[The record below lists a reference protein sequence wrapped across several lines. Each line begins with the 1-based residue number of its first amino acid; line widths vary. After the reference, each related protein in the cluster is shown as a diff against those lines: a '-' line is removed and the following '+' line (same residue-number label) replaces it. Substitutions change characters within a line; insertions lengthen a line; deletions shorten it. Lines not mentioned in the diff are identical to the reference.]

1 MGHVSMAYLKH
12 PFIGF
17 SGAVSSEHY
26 AASLAGLRV
35 LEAGG
40 NAVDAAVAVSF
51 TLASTL
57 HHLNGLGGDFFAL
70 VYKDERIYFIDG
82 SGPAPRKLDRSL
94 LAEKGYDNMPREG
107 PYTVTVPGM
116 VDAIYTLWNRLGTME
131 WEALLAPAIKSSMNA
146 PVSRGLASAYRRLR
160 DTLLKYEPTRRGL
173 SGVDFSFGHEIG
185 LKGLSRALQR
195 IAEDHRDFYEGEIA
209 DDIVESIR
217 STGGVL
223 DHDDLRSYR
232 ARVSEPLRLEVGEC
246 NLYEMPPPTQGA
258 TTLHMI
264 YLLSKKRDRLEEYKP
279 NSAARI
285 REHFDSALK
294 AYAIRDK
301 YITDPDFMEVD
312 PYSLT
317 SPAMLE
323 ELEETTPNTGG
334 FNASSGDTT
343 FFVTADG
350 DGNIVAGIQSLY
362 HPFGSKVMSS
372 RFQFFL
378 NNRASDFKLSDTHVN
393 RLEPGKRTLHTLSS
407 LVMTCGDNVIVFGT
421 SGGHFRPQQH
431 AWFAINSLVY
441 GMDAQEAIEYPRAL
455 LDLASKRLIVETGLE
470 TLSYH
475 GFNPER
481 YPYPGRTGVAASL
494 LLDINKPRFI
504 AGNDPRGDG
513 IALGPL

>member
-1 MGHVSMAYLKH
+1 MVYLKH

-17 SGAVSSEHY
+17 NGAVSSEHY

-57 HHLNGLGGDFFAL
+57 PHLNGLGGDFFAL
-70 VYKDERIYFIDG
+70 VYKDGRVYFIDG
-82 SGPAPRKLDRSL
+82 SGPAPRGLDMSL
-94 LAEKGYDNMPREG
+94 LAEKGYDTMPREG

-116 VDAIYTLWNRLGTME
+116 VDAVYTMWNRLGTME
-131 WEALLAPAIKSSMNA
+131 WETLIAPAIKSSMNA
-146 PVSRGLASAYRRLR
+146 PVSRGLARAYDRMR
-160 DTLLKYEPTRRGL
+160 DSLLKYEPTRRGL
-173 SGVDFSFGHEIG
+173 SEVEFAFGSRIG
-185 LKGLSRALQR
+185 LRGLSRALQR
-195 IAEDHRDFYEGEIA
+195 IAEDHRDFYEGEVA
-209 DDIVESIR
+209 GDIVESIR
-217 STGGVL
+217 ATGGVL
-223 DHDDLRSYR
+223 DYDDLKSYR
-232 ARVSEPLRLEVGEC
+232 ARVSEPLRLEIGEC
-246 NLYEMPPPTQGA
+246 SLYEMPPPTQGA

-264 YLLSKKRDRLEEYKP
+264 YLLSKRRNKLEEYKP

-285 REHFDSALK
+285 KEHFDSALK

-301 YITDPDFMEVD
+301 YITDPDFMEID

-317 SPAMLE
+317 SPTILE
-323 ELEETTPNTGG
+323 ELEEATPHAEGP
-334 FNASSGDTT
+334 NAGSGDTT

-362 HPFGSKVMSS
+362 HPFGSKIMTS
-372 RFQFFL
+372 RFQIFL
-378 NNRASDFKLSDTHVN
+378 NNRASDFRLSDTHVN

-407 LVMTCGDNVIVFGT
+407 LVMSCGDDVIVFGA

-431 AWFAINSLVY
+431 AWFAVNNLVY
-441 GMDAQEAIEYPRAL
+441 GMDVQEAIEYPRAL
-455 LDLASKRLIVETGLE
+455 LDLSSRRFVVETGLE
-470 TLSYH
+470 TPSYH
-475 GFNPER
+475 GFKPEH

-494 LLDINKPRFI
+494 LLDASKLWFM